1 MASICII
8 IPIYNVEKYIHRCID
23 SILNQTYHDF
33 ELILI
38 DDGSSDSSGKICD
51 EYADKDSRIVV
62 FHQENQGQSV
72 ARNAGLNWIEHNSNS
87 EWITFVDS
95 DDWIATDYLEV
106 LLKLCKKYEAPIS
119 MCQYVHCKDQTV
131 ESHNTNVEYLA
142 VPARALLNEEGLVG
156 YAWAK
161 LYRRDVILRYRFP
174 EGMYM
179 EDFYIIPEIILSA
192 QRIAVTEKTL
202 YYYYINE
209 NSTLGTLTLKKFK
222 DAWKGY
228 EHQIELF
235 TQHDEISL
243 RNMQINSYIKNI
255 AGAYNLVVSKK
266 REYTDEDAHSIKEY
280 GKRVLKQYKNEIDYT
295 DEQVVRALGVF
306 QARYRYRN
314 RINDI
319 MNHSNFFAIKGLRGF
334 YYKTIFPIAQ
344 KRYLKSYQNSV
355 RSRLRNN
362 NFSIICSNC
371 IGGFIYHRLGLQFL
385 SPTINCFIEPSD
397 FIRFCEHLEYYLS
410 LRLEFIESD
419 KPYPVAR
426 LDDVT
431 VYFNHSNSKEEA
443 ESTWEKRK
451 NRVNYDKLYVILYN
465 RYDENDTPLTKEE
478 ILRAGRIKC
487 NNLIIL
493 SDIPCPDVPYVLY
506 IPKKGKDLGQLYF
519 DQDKYLIRTFEKE
532 FDFVSFLNINSKKD
546 DCNDKTDKE

>member
-1 MASICII
+1 MSLVGII
-8 IPIYNVEKYIHRCID
+8 VPIYKVEKYIHRCVD
-23 SILNQTYHDF
+23 SILMQTFDDF
-33 ELILI
+33 ELILV
-38 DDGSSDSSGKICD
+38 DDGSPDNCGAICD
-51 EYADKDSRIVV
+51 EYAKKDNRIHVI
-62 FHQENQGQSV
+62 HKENGGLSD
-72 ARNAGLNWIEHNSNS
+72 ARNAGIDYVINKSDS
-87 EWITFVDS
+87 QWITFIDS
-95 DDWIATDYLEV
+95 DDWVAPDYLEQ
-106 LLKLCKKYEAPIS
+106 LLKLCEKYNAEIGICRLLRCTEEPERIVDIDVDYSAAP
-119 MCQYVHCKDQTV
+119 YD
-131 ESHNTNVEYLA
+131 
-142 VPARALLNEEGLVG
+142 ALLYEGGVAC
-156 YAWAK
+156 YACAR
-161 LYRRDVILRYRFP
+161 LYRTSLIAGYRFP
-174 EGMYM
+174 VGMYM

-209 NSTLGTLTLKKFK
+209 NSILGTLTLKKFD

-235 TQHDEISL
+235 TQHGEISL

-255 AGAYNLVVSKK
+255 AVAYRLVISK
-266 REYTDEDAHSIKEY
+266 RHEYTDEDAHSIKEY

-295 DEQVVRALGVF
+295 DEQVVKALGVF

-319 MNHSNFFAIKGLRGF
+319 MNNSNCFPVKGLRSF
-334 YYKTIFPIAQ
+334 YYKMVFPIKKKQ
-344 KRYLKSYQNSV
+344 HIKRFESEVKNKV
-355 RSRLRNN
+355 KNN

-410 LRLEFIESD
+410 LKLKFKESD

-431 VYFNHSNSKEEA
+431 IYFNHSKSNEEA
-443 ESTWEKRK
+443 ENTWEKRK
-451 NRVNYDKLYVILYN
+451 NRVNYNNLYVILYN
-465 RYDENDTPLTKEE
+465 RYDENDNSLTKEE
-478 ILRAGRIKC
+478 ILRAGNIRC

-519 DQDKYLIRTFEKE
+519 DQDKYLIRTFERE

-546 DCNDKTDKE
+546 ECNDKTDKE

>member
-1 MASICII
+1 MSLVGII
-8 IPIYNVEKYIHRCID
+8 VPIYKVEKYIHRCVD
-23 SILNQTYHDF
+23 SVLMQTFDDF
-33 ELILI
+33 ELILV
-38 DDGSSDSSGKICD
+38 DDGSPDNCGAICD
-51 EYADKDSRIVV
+51 EYAKKDNRIHVI
-62 FHQENQGQSV
+62 HKENGGLSD
-72 ARNAGLNWIEHNSNS
+72 ARNAGIDYVINKSDS
-87 EWITFVDS
+87 QWITFIDS
-95 DDWIATDYLEV
+95 DDWVASDYLEQ
-106 LLKLCKKYEAPIS
+106 LLKLCEKYDADIGICRLLRCTEEPERVIDIDVDYSATPYDALVYEGGVA
-119 MCQYVHCKDQTV
+119 CYAC
-131 ESHNTNVEYLA
+131 
-142 VPARALLNEEGLVG
+142 AR
-156 YAWAK
+156 
-161 LYRRDVILRYRFP
+161 LYRTSLIADYRFP
-174 EGMYM
+174 VRMYM

-209 NSTLGTLTLKKFK
+209 NSILGTLTLKKFK

-228 EHQIELF
+228 ERQLELF
-235 TQHDEISL
+235 RLHGETPL

-266 REYTDEDAHSIKEY
+266 HEYTDEDAHYIKEY
-280 GKRVLKQYKNEIDYT
+280 GKKVLKQYKNEIDHT

-306 QARYRYRN
+306 QVRYRYKN
-314 RINDI
+314 RVKDI
-319 MNHSNFFAIKGLRGF
+319 MNNSNFFVVKGLRGF
-334 YYKTIFPIAQ
+334 YYKTIFPIAK
-344 KRYLKSYQNSV
+344 KRYLKNYQNRV
-355 RSRLRNN
+355 RKKLRYN

-546 DCNDKTDKE
+546 E